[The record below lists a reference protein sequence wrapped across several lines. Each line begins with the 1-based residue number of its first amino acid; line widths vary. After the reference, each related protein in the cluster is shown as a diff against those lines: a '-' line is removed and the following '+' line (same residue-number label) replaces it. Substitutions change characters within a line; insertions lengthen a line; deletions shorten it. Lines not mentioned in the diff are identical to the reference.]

1 MIPIVM
7 NAYSTILAAAK
18 PAALSTPAIPAAPS
32 LDAALNWFLSYPS
45 EWPGLQQLLHSCESM
60 SQGTAT
66 ILIIAGLGFL
76 AYGHSAHRLCMS
88 LNCTIIG
95 AWVGGMLGKQGNAV
109 VPGMLIGGFLG
120 GLAAWPM
127 LSFSIQLIAAGIG
140 FAAGSCV
147 WRTFPNLDAHYAWAG
162 GAMGMIFLYMLSH
175 ITLRWTVILATGMQG
190 AAMLIMGV
198 LGWLY
203 QITSIRGSIEN
214 AMVNNNYALPLA
226 IAVPAIFGLIYQHH
240 SAKAL
245 AVPAKK

>member
-7 NAYSTILAAAK
+7 NAFPTILAAATALPK
-18 PAALSTPAIPAAPS
+18 PTTKPSDSLSAAL
-32 LDAALNWFLSYPS
+32 DWFLSYPS
-45 EWPGLQQLLHSCESM
+45 EWPGLQQLLNSCESM
-60 SQGTAT
+60 SQGTST

-120 GLAAWPM
+120 GLCAWPM
-127 LSFSIQLIAAGIG
+127 LTFSIQLIAAAIG

-147 WRTFPNLDAHYAWAG
+147 WKTFPNLEAHYAWAG
-162 GAMGMIFLYMLSH
+162 GCMGMIFLYMLSH
-175 ITLRWTVILATGMQG
+175 ITLRWTVILATGVQG
-190 AAMLIMGV
+190 AAMLIMGI

-203 QITSIRGSIEN
+203 QIASIRGSIDN
-214 AMVNNNYALPLA
+214 ALMNNHYALPLA
-226 IAVPAIFGLIYQHH
+226 IAIPAIFGLIYQHH
-240 SAKAL
+240 SAAPTP
-245 AVPAKK
+245 APAKK